1 MKAKKLRI
9 LLVEDNPEDVLIA
22 ERSLMKANMREKS
35 ELFVVRDGQEAL
47 DFLRHKGKF
56 PDAAR
61 PDLILLDLKLPKVN
75 GHEVL
80 AEIKADDRLRRIP
93 VIVLTVSERE
103 EDMVKAYNS
112 GASGYITKP
121 PSSAEFAKVI
131 ETVLDYWRISE
142 LPSQSG
148 NGVESR

>member
-1 MKAKKLRI
+1 LKEVEMKAKKLRI
-9 LLVEDNPEDVLIA
+9 LLVEDNPDDVLIA
-22 ERSLMKANMREKS
+22 ERSLMRGGMKEVS
-35 ELFVVRDGQEAL
+35 ELFVVRDGQQAL
-47 DFLRHKGKF
+47 DFLHRRGEYS
-56 PDAAR
+56 DAPR

-80 AEIKADDRLRRIP
+80 AEIKSDERLRRIP

-103 EDMVKAYNS
+103 EDMVKAYDS

-131 ETVLDYWRISE
+131 ETVLEYWRISE
-142 LPSQSG
+142 LPP
-148 NGVESR
+148 ERRE

>member
-22 ERSLMKANMREKS
+22 ERSLMRGGMREVS
-35 ELFVVRDGQEAL
+35 ELFVVRDGQQAL
-47 DFLRHKGKF
+47 DFLHRRGDYS
-56 PDAAR
+56 DAPR

-80 AEIKADDRLRRIP
+80 AEIKSDGSLRRIP

-103 EDMVKAYNS
+103 EDMVKAYDS

-142 LPSQSG
+142 LPP
-148 NGVESR
+148 ERRE

>member
-1 MKAKKLRI
+1 MASKKLRI
-9 LLVEDNPEDVLIA
+9 LLVEDNPDDVLIA
-22 ERSLMKANMREKS
+22 ERSLKKGNMAEKS
-35 ELFVVRDGQEAL
+35 DLSVVNDGQAAL
-47 DFLRHKGKF
+47 DFLHRRGEYDEA
-56 PDAAR
+56 PR
-61 PDLILLDLKLPKVN
+61 PDLILLDLNLPKID

-80 AEIKADDRLRRIP
+80 EEIKQDEGLRRIP
-93 VIVLTVSERE
+93 VIVLTISERE

-142 LPSQSG
+142 LPPQTG
-148 NGVESR
+148 NESA

>member
-1 MKAKKLRI
+1 MKVKKLRI

-47 DFLRHKGKF
+47 DYLRHQGKF
-56 PDAAR
+56 SDAAR

-80 AEIKADDRLRRIP
+80 AEIKSDDRLRRIP
-93 VIVLTVSERE
+93 VIVMTVSERE

>member
-1 MKAKKLRI
+1 MKSKKLRI
-9 LLVEDNPEDVLIA
+9 LLVEDNPDDVLIA
-22 ERSLMKANMREKS
+22 ERSLMKGAMKDRS

-47 DFLRHKGKF
+47 DFLNHHG
-56 PDAAR
+56 PHQSAPR

-80 AEIKADDRLRRIP
+80 AEIKSNDSLRRIP
-93 VIVLTVSERE
+93 VIVMTVSERE

-121 PSSAEFAKVI
+121 PSSAEFSKVI

-142 LPSQSG
+142 LPSEAGSSV
-148 NGVESR
+148 GV